1 MAKFLLEM
9 TGTVTAE
16 CYIEAETEEEA
27 KKKFLENP
35 SNHQEFHEVDTYDWE
50 IVRATNLG

>member
-9 TGTVTAE
+9 TGTVMAE

-27 KKKFLENP
+27 KKKFLESP
-35 SNHQEFHEVDTYDWE
+35 PNHHFHEIDVYDWE
-50 IVRATNLG
+50 VVRTTEQ